1 MCARASFPFKISEKG
16 KFILSLDDNTN
27 NVNLEDEIHFINK
40 HRSSK
45 LKHLYPL
52 ISFRNGYETI
62 YSEERFRSLFS
73 FFMAYDVDDHII
85 KCHPVVTINDNNK
98 KKNNNN
104 LERYYLNFTLYIP
117 VFALDF
123 VVNTYIYS
131 TLSTQQYNFYCGT
144 RFNSKEISLEKNNI
158 MDYFIN
164 NNFMNYK

>member
-27 NVNLEDEIHFINK
+27 NVNLEDEIHHINT

-45 LKHLYPL
+45 LTHLYPL

-62 YSEERFRSLFS
+62 YSEERFRFLFS
-73 FFMAYDVDDHII
+73 FFMAYDFDDHII
-85 KCHPVVTINDNNK
+85 KCCPVVTI
-98 KKNNNN
+98 NNNN

-144 RFNSKEISLEKNNI
+144 RFDSREINLEKNNI
-158 MDYFIN
+158 MNYFIN
-164 NNFMNYK
+164 NNFMDYK